1 MEGKYEIYQGE
12 QRVGT
17 VQVSAEGLYYSFFCR
32 CVLSGETMCRIIV
45 TCCGQT
51 HSLGL
56 PVPEG
61 DEFVLRTRMPAKRLG
76 QGLLQFR
83 VIPKHTRVGGKFIP
97 ISPEEPFR
105 YLARLENAVMQIRD
119 GKPGILLQEAVTD
132 PEPD

>member
-1 MEGKYEIYQGE
+1 MEGNYEIYQGE

-17 VQVSAEGLYYSFFCR
+17 AEVSTEGLYYNFYCR

-45 TCCGQT
+45 TCDGHI

-61 DEFVLRTRMPAKRLG
+61 DAFVLRTRMPVKRLG
-76 QGLLQFR
+76 QGQLQFR
-83 VIPKHTRVGGKFIP
+83 VIPKHTQVGGHFIP

-105 YLARLENAVMQIRD
+105 YLSRLENAVMQIRD
-119 GKPGILLQEAVTD
+119 GKPGIFLGESVTD

>member
-1 MEGKYEIYQGE
+1 MDGKYDIYQGE

-17 VQVSAEGLYYSFFCR
+17 AEVTAEGLYYGFCCR
-32 CVLSGETMCRIIV
+32 CVLSGETMCRITV
-45 TCCGQT
+45 TCDGHT

-61 DEFVLRTRMPAKRLG
+61 DTFVLRTRMPAKRLG
-76 QGLLQFR
+76 QGQLQFR
-83 VIPKHTRVGGKFIP
+83 VIPKHIRVGGQFIP

-105 YLARLENAVMQIRD
+105 YLARLENAVMQVQD
-119 GKPGILLQEAVTD
+119 GKPGILLRESVTD